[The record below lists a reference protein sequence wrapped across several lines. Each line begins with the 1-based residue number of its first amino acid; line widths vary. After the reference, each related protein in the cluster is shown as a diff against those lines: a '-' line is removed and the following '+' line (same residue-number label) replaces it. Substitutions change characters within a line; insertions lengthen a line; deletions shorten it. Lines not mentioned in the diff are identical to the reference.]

1 MMKLVCMIGTQGLQ
15 DGRQVSRG
23 EIYEVDDDT
32 ASTLVNARYAKVYV
46 EPVVAATSEVVVEDV
61 SKSEIAQG
69 ESHAS
74 HFSGD
79 TGDSATTIV
88 PEKKKTKTKRR

>member
-1 MMKLVCMIGTQGLQ
+1 MKLVCMIGTQGLQ
-15 DGRQVSRG
+15 DGRQISRG

-32 ASTLVNARYAKVYV
+32 ASTLVAARYAKVYDA
-46 EPVVAATSEVVVEDV
+46 PVAQTRKESATEEVGAAD
-61 SKSEIAQG
+61 IAQG

-79 TGDSATTIV
+79 VETAAPKTV
-88 PEKKKTKTKRR
+88 PAKPKTRTKRR